1 VDRVAAS
8 TGLCGRGDEPLKP
21 QRGGEQPDVAL
32 VVAAPLGELKAR
44 GLGWLTMAM
53 LDLNITGM
61 TCGCCSGRVKRAL
74 EALPEVQGAH
84 VDHDRGRATVA
95 LESDANPRN
104 LIEAVEAVGFG
115 CSP

>member
-1 VDRVAAS
+1 M
-8 TGLCGRGDEPLKP
+8 
-21 QRGGEQPDVAL
+21 

-44 GLGWLTMAM
+44 GLGWLIMPM

-95 LESDANPRN
+95 VGSDANPRN

>member
-1 VDRVAAS
+1 MVA
-8 TGLCGRGDEPLKP
+8 T
-21 QRGGEQPDVAL
+21 
-32 VVAAPLGELKAR
+32 PLGELKAR

>member
-1 VDRVAAS
+1 M
-8 TGLCGRGDEPLKP
+8 
-21 QRGGEQPDVAL
+21 
-32 VVAAPLGELKAR
+32 VAAPLGELKAR